1 MVMHVNSYMALHY
14 EYGIRNKEN
23 YLSSPP
29 WVTNRIIC
37 INTTSIYCH
46 TKLDF
51 KLHIFL
57 TKALTLYAFLVLFR
71 KRQLFRQLFK
81 FHMLK
86 PLLISDKIGL
96 FLVFIFRIT
105 FLVARPLF
113 KMQEDVQCFLW
124 YIR

>member
-57 TKALTLYAFLVLFR
+57 TKALTLYAFFGTLSEETI
-71 KRQLFRQLFK
+71 
-81 FHMLK
+81 
-86 PLLISDKIGL
+86 ISAAFQVSHAVTFVNFGQNWFVSCFYISNY
-96 FLVFIFRIT
+96 IFSCKTPI
-105 FLVARPLF
+105 
-113 KMQEDVQCFLW
+113 
-124 YIR
+124 